1 MIKILKETKVGE
13 VVSSNF
19 KVAEIFEKYGI
30 DFCCKGGMSLDAA
43 CQSKNI
49 DPELFIKELTS
60 SISIKSDPTQNFLD
74 WPLDLLADY
83 IEKKHHRYIREK
95 TPMIQTYLTKL
106 VNAHGSRYPQL
117 IEVQHLFEQSV
128 LDMHVHMR
136 KEEMILFPYIRNK
149 VQSISKSGSG
159 NLFTSI
165 QTPVN
170 ILKQDH
176 EIEGSRFEKIAELTN
191 QFEPSAAACITH
203 KVCLSMLKEFE
214 LDLHHHIH
222 LENNILF
229 PKALALEN

>member
-136 KEEMILFPYIRNK
+136 KEEMILLL
-149 VQSISKSGSG
+149 SS
-159 NLFTSI
+159 
-165 QTPVN
+165 
-170 ILKQDH
+170 LK
-176 EIEGSRFEKIAELTN
+176 
-191 QFEPSAAACITH
+191 
-203 KVCLSMLKEFE
+203 
-214 LDLHHHIH
+214 
-222 LENNILF
+222 
-229 PKALALEN
+229 

>member
-1 MIKILKETKVGE
+1 MIEILKESKVGE
-13 VVSSNF
+13 VVASNF
-19 KVAEIFEKYGI
+19 KVAEVFEKYGI

-49 DPELFIKELTS
+49 DSEKFIKDL
-60 SISIKSDPTQNFLD
+60 KSTLLMRSDSTQNFLD

-117 IEVQHLFEQSV
+117 MEVQELFDQSV

-149 VQSISKSGSG
+149 VQSIVNSGPDNVFS
-159 NLFTSI
+159 SI

-170 ILKQDH
+170 ILMQDH
-176 EIEGSRFEKIAELTN
+176 EIEGSRFEKISMLTN
-191 QFEPSAAACITH
+191 HYEPPTAACITH

-214 LDLHHHIH
+214 MDLHHHIH

-229 PKALALEN
+229 PKAIALEN

>member
-1 MIKILKETKVGE
+1 MIEILKDSKVGE
-13 VVSSNF
+13 VVASNF
-19 KVAEIFEKYGI
+19 KVAEVFEKYGI

-49 DPELFIKELTS
+49 DSEKFIRDLKS
-60 SISIKSDPTQNFLD
+60 SLLIKSDPTQNFLD

-117 IEVQHLFEQSV
+117 IEVQQLFEQSV

-149 VQSISKSGSG
+149 VQTIVNSGSG
-159 NLFTSI
+159 NVFSSI

-170 ILKQDH
+170 ILMQDH
-176 EIEGSRFEKIAELTN
+176 ENEGKRFEKISDLTN
-191 QFEPSAAACITH
+191 QYEPPIAACITH

-229 PKALALEN
+229 PKAIALEN